1 MRAPLNIGRTA
12 YALIRLYGEDG
23 AEVARRRSDF
33 CASKNL
39 AVAAA
44 EWRLVVRKIDE
55 FLLEWQDGP
64 QH

>member
-12 YALIRLYGEDG
+12 FALIRLYGEDG
-23 AEVARRRSDF
+23 AEVAQRRSDF
-33 CASKNL
+33 CASKDR

-44 EWRLVVRKIDE
+44 EWRLVVHKIDE
-55 FLLEWQDGP
+55 FLLDRQDGP